1 MKNISKLLC
10 FLFLL
15 ILSVSNAHSQ
25 QLQIADF
32 RLDET
37 EQTANRSG
45 TEKFDIDDNPCALL
59 RLQTSEKGFVFDAG
73 TIGLCEVDENQVG
86 EIWVWLRPNTRFLSI
101 RHAKLGTINRY
112 EIPVRI
118 EGKRTYYARLIS
130 GRITTVVEEAVT
142 QQLVKF
148 YVEPKDAMVF
158 LDNQM
163 LTINDGFGYK
173 MMRFGTYDYRIELA
187 DYHPSVG
194 KVTVN
199 DPDRPHEVRV
209 KLRPAFGWIQIEAGE
224 ADGGVVYIDNRRAG
238 TAPLRSV
245 NLASGIHSIRIV
257 KDKYAPWEQKVT
269 VEDEKTATVRPRLTA
284 QFARVTFVVEGY
296 EGRDSDLRQNEVNPH
311 PELVSGSQAEIYIN
325 NQKRGTGSVTDDFG
339 YGPYLIECRQ
349 PSHRTT
355 TRNVEIT
362 ALHQNQTITLQAP
375 VPIYGRLF
383 VESNAPDALIFI
395 DGKEQGRAPM
405 QINKVLIGQ
414 HTITL
419 KKQGYADASS
429 TVNVEEG
436 KTQNVSITLQNSF
449 SVTLSCANKNA
460 HIYLRSKGEK
470 DFRELGIGSWQGQLA
485 LGDYEAVTAL
495 EEHTDGATAFTVRST
510 ADNRITLNPPQPKVL
525 EKKPVTVKGVTFN
538 MIFVKGGSFLMGATS
553 EQGSD
558 AESDEKP
565 THQVTLS
572 DYYIGETEVT
582 QELWQAVMGSNPS
595 YFKGN
600 SNPVE
605 KVSWN
610 DCKEFVSKLN
620 KLTGMTFR
628 LPTEAEWEYAA
639 RGGQKSKGYKYSG
652 SNNLRDVAWYGG
664 QWNGNTYDNGNSGER
679 THAVATK
686 QPNELGIY
694 DMSGNVWEWCQ
705 DWYGL
710 YSSSAQ
716 TNPQGASSGW
726 YRVYR
731 GGSWVYGVYRGVSWD
746 YGAWSCRVS
755 HRGGNNPSNRDD
767 FLGLRLVM
775 LP

>member
-15 ILSVSNAHSQ
+15 ILSVRNAHSQ

-37 EQTANRSG
+37 EQTANRAG

-112 EIPVRI
+112 EIPVLI

-194 KVTVN
+194 KVTIN
-199 DPDRPHEVRV
+199 DPDHPHEVRV
-209 KLRPAFGWIQIEAGE
+209 KLRPAFGWIQIEKGE
-224 ADGGVVYIDNRRAG
+224 ADGAMVYIDNRLAG
-238 TAPLRSV
+238 AAPLRSA
-245 NLASGIHSIRIV
+245 NLASGLHSIRIV

-284 QFARVTFVVEGY
+284 QFARVTFVVEGN

-311 PELVSGSQAEIYIN
+311 PELVSGSQADIYIN
-325 NQKRGTGSVTDDFG
+325 NQRRGTGSVTDDFG
-339 YGPYLIECRQ
+339 YGPYLVECRK

-355 TRNVEIT
+355 ARNVEIT
-362 ALHQNQTITLQAP
+362 AAHQNQTITLQAP

-383 VESNAPDALIFI
+383 VESNTPDALIFI
-395 DGKEQGRAPM
+395 DGKKQGRAPM

-419 KKQGYADASS
+419 KKQGYADGSA

-449 SVTLSCANKNA
+449 SVTLSCSNKNA
-460 HIYLRSKGEK
+460 HIYIRSKGEK

-495 EEHTDGATAFTVRST
+495 EEHTDAPTAFTVQSN
-510 ADNRITLNPPQPKVL
+510 ADNRITLNAPQPKG
-525 EKKPVTVKGVTFN
+525 KKSITVNGVTFN
-538 MIFVKGGSFLMGATS
+538 MIMVKGGSFLMGATS

-558 AESDEKP
+558 AYESEKP
-565 THQVTLS
+565 AHQVTLS

-595 YFKGN
+595 YFKEN
-600 SNPVE
+600 NNPVE

-652 SNNLRDVAWYGG
+652 SNNLRDVAWYG

-686 QPNELGIY
+686 LPNELGIY

-705 DWYGL
+705 DWYGS

-716 TNPQGASSGW
+716 TNPQGASSGAN
-726 YRVYR
+726 RVLR
-731 GGSWVYGVYRGVSWD
+731 GGSWNCIARG
-746 YGAWSCRVS
+746 CRVS
-755 HRGGNNPSNRDD
+755 IRRGDNPSNRNSN
-767 FLGLRLVM
+767 LGLRLVL

>member
-1 MKNISKLLC
+1 R
-10 FLFLL
+10 
-15 ILSVSNAHSQ
+15 NAHSQ

-37 EQTANRSG
+37 EQTANRAG

-130 GRITTVVEEAVT
+130 GTITTVVEEAVT

-148 YVEPKDAMVF
+148 YVEPKEAMVF

-209 KLRPAFGWIQIEAGE
+209 KLSPAFGWIQIESGE

-238 TAPLRSV
+238 TAPLRSA

-269 VEDEKTATVRPRLTA
+269 VEDEKTSTVHPRLTA

-296 EGRDSDLRQNEVNPH
+296 ESRDSDLRQNEVNPH

-339 YGPYLIECRQ
+339 YGPYLIECRKT
-349 PSHRTT
+349 SHRTT

-362 ALHQNQTITLQAP
+362 ALHQNQTIVLQAP

-414 HTITL
+414 HTVVL
-419 KKQGYADASS
+419 KKQGYADGSA

-449 SVTLSCANKNA
+449 SVTLNCSNKNA
-460 HIYLRSKGEK
+460 HIYIRSKGEK
-470 DFRELGIGSWQGQLA
+470 DFRELGVGSWQGQLA
-485 LGDYEAVTAL
+485 LDDYEAVTAL

-538 MIFVKGGSFLMGATS
+538 MIFVKGGTFLMGATS
-553 EQGSD
+553 EQGRD
-558 AESDEKP
+558 ADSDEKP

-572 DYYIGETEVT
+572 DFYIGETEVT
-582 QELWQAVMGSNPS
+582 QELWQAVMGTTVSQQRDKANKDWS
-595 YFKGN
+595 LFGVGN
-600 SNPVE
+600 NYPMYYINWE
-605 KVSWN
+605 E
-610 DCKEFVSKLN
+610 CKEFIKKLN
-620 KLTGMTFR
+620 SLTGMTFR

-639 RGGQKSKGYKYSG
+639 RGGQKSKGYKYAG
-652 SNNLRDVAWYGG
+652 SNNLRDVAWYG
-664 QWNGNTYDNGNSGER
+664 DNSGST
-679 THAVATK
+679 THTVATK

-705 DWYGL
+705 DWYGS
-710 YSSSAQ
+710 YHSYAQ
-716 TNPQGASSGW
+716 TNPQGASSGSS
-726 YRVYR
+726 RVLR
-731 GGSWVYGVYRGVSWD
+731 GGSWLSI
-746 YGAWSCRVS
+746 AQNCRVS
-755 HRGGNNPSNRDD
+755 NRNNNNPSNRNNN
-767 FLGLRLVM
+767 LGLRLVL